1 MIRQVNL
8 STRIFHFRIKKNAA
22 KNLAKSQLKIINM
35 TILKI
40 KKLEHGKDL
49 PLPKYETS
57 GSAGMDLQAAI
68 DEPITIKPGEV
79 KLVKCGISIALEKG
93 FEAQVRPRSGLAL
106 KNGIT
111 VLNSPGTV
119 DSDYR
124 GEVCAILINHSA
136 VDFTITRG
144 MRIAQMVIARH
155 EQAHVVLVEDLD
167 ETTRGIGGF
176 GSTGQ

>member
-1 MIRQVNL
+1 
-8 STRIFHFRIKKNAA
+8 
-22 KNLAKSQLKIINM
+22 M

-40 KKLEHGKDL
+40 KKLENGKDL
-49 PLPKYETS
+49 PLPKYETA
-57 GSAGMDLQAAI
+57 GSAGMDLLAAI
-68 DEPITIKPGEV
+68 DEPIILKAGEI
-79 KLVKCGISIALEKG
+79 KLVKTGIAIALEKG

-124 GEVCAILINHSA
+124 GEVCAILINHSQ

-144 MRIAQMVIARH
+144 MRIAQMVIAACV
-155 EQAHVVLVEDLD
+155 QAQIAEVEDLD
-167 ETTRGIGGF
+167 ETTRGSGGF
-176 GSTGQ
+176 GSTGLKA

>member
-1 MIRQVNL
+1 
-8 STRIFHFRIKKNAA
+8 
-22 KNLAKSQLKIINM
+22 M

-40 KKLEHGKDL
+40 KKLENGKDL
-49 PLPKYETS
+49 PLPKYETA
-57 GSAGMDLQAAI
+57 GSAGMDLLAAI
-68 DEPITIKPGEV
+68 DEPIILKAGEI
-79 KLVKCGISIALEKG
+79 KLVKTGIAIALEKG

-124 GEVCAILINHSA
+124 GEVCAILINHSQ

-144 MRIAQMVIARH
+144 MRIAQMVIAACV
-155 EQAHVVLVEDLD
+155 QAQILAVEDLD
-167 ETTRGIGGF
+167 ETARGTSGF
-176 GSTGQ
+176 GSTGTK